1 MTISEDELRQRLL
14 QELKGI
20 DLNKLDDVP
29 EATEQQVEE
38 ALAKTMH
45 WFLNSNVNVEKDS

>member
-1 MTISEDELRQRLL
+1 MTLSEDELRQRLL

-29 EATEQQVEE
+29 EATEKQVEE
-38 ALAKTMH
+38 AVAKTMH
-45 WFLNSNVNVEKDS
+45 WFLNSNVNPEKD